1 MLLKVACQ
9 ASTGTRYTNGFNNSS
24 YILKLASILNPIP
37 DWFPDQAFLCIALLV
52 GDGLYNFLKVIV
64 ITVKN
69 IRERSRRKNQNK
81 GI

>member
-1 MLLKVACQ
+1 MRLKVACQ
-9 ASTGTRYTNGFNNSS
+9 ASTGTRYTNWFNSS
-24 YILKLASILNPIP
+24 YILKLALVLNPIP

-52 GDGLYNFLKVIV
+52 GDGLYNFVKVIA

-81 GI
+81 GK